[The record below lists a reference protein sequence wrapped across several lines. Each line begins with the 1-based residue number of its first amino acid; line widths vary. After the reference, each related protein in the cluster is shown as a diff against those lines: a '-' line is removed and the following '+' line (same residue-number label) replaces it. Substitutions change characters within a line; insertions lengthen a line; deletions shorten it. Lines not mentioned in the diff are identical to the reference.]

1 MNPITLEITERN
13 ASLGRGALNNLR
25 KQGILPGIV
34 YGTKIGASAVLMA
47 KKDLL
52 NIISSHGLNAIITL
66 NIKGQTTQ
74 VMIKEIQRHPVT
86 GHYWHIDF
94 GEISM
99 HKKIRTEIQVHF
111 EGEPEGV
118 KDGGIV
124 QHNDTVVEIECLPH
138 DIPERVILDIS
149 SLKIG
154 DKLTAAHI
162 IVSENVQI
170 LSEPEKVLVIVVP
183 PVMVDEEEEER
194 EANAEV
200 TVEKGAPKN
209 GEE

>member
-1 MNPITLEITERN
+1 MKSIVLETTERN
-13 ASLGRGALNNLR
+13 ASLGRGALNKLR
-25 KQGILPGIV
+25 KQGVLPGII
-34 YGTKIGASAVLMA
+34 YGTKIGNASVLMA

-52 NIISSHGLNAIITL
+52 NVLSSHGLNAIITL
-66 NIKGQTTQ
+66 NIKGQTIQ
-74 VMIKEIQRHPVT
+74 AMIKEIQRHPVT

-124 QHNDTVVEIECLPH
+124 QHNDTAVEIECLPH
-138 DIPERVILDIS
+138 DIPERVILDIT

-154 DKLTAAHI
+154 DKLTVANI
-162 IVSENVQI
+162 VVSENVQI
-170 LSEPEKVLVIVVP
+170 LSEPEKVLVTVVP
-183 PVMVDEEEEER
+183 PIMAEEDEEEQ
-194 EANAEV
+194 EANEETQAENE
-200 TVEKGAPKN
+200 TP
-209 GEE
+209 